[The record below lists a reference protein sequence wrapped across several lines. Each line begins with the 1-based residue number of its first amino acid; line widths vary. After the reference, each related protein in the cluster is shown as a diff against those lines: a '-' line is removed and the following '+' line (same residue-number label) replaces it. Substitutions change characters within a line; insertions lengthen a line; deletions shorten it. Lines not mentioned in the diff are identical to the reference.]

1 MILFECMCYRLVCKV
16 YIMTNFLLEKTY
28 MCYDDVILVM
38 MKVGCFIKR
47 VLFLASPAVKK
58 ATDLQQ

>member
-1 MILFECMCYRLVCKV
+1 MNVCAIDVIVCKV
-16 YIMTNFLLEKTY
+16 YIMTNFFLEKKKRAMMMSY
-28 MCYDDVILVM
+28 LVM